1 MNTFPNYKY
10 KSVTYFAITMG
21 ITWTSLFLAAYFSH
35 TEGLEDYMAIAML
48 PSLLTPFAVALIM
61 IYGSSN
67 KGLIK
72 DFKHRLLN
80 FKDIRLNYWW
90 AILVLM
96 PAVVLLATS
105 ISLIFGQPSE
115 QFSFSNEFAILSGA
129 LFLSIAILLLAPTF
143 EELGWRGYGM
153 DSLMKGKSLLN
164 ASLLFSLLWGLWHV
178 PLFFVKGY
186 YHYEILQISPVFAIN
201 FFVAL
206 IPAVILS
213 NWIYYKNG
221 RSIIAII
228 IFHFILNLSS
238 VVFQTEQFTK
248 CIVTIVLMLVSML
261 VIWKNKDFFLA
272 KTDSMNNNNS
282 TNMAS

>member
-1 MNTFPNYKY
+1 MNTFPNYTY
-10 KSVTYFAITMG
+10 KSVTYFAITIG
-21 ITWTSLFLAAYFSH
+21 ITWASLFLAAYFSH

-61 IYGSSN
+61 IYGSRN

-80 FKDIRLNYWW
+80 FGDIRLNYRW

-96 PAVVLLATS
+96 PAVVLWATS
-105 ISLIFGQPSE
+105 ISLIFGQSAQ
-115 QFSFSNEFAILSGA
+115 QFSFSDQFAIMSGA
-129 LFLSIAILLLAPTF
+129 LFLSIAILFLAPTF

-153 DSLMKGKSLLN
+153 DSLLKGKSLLN
-164 ASLLFSLLWGLWHV
+164 ASLLFSLLWGLWHL
-178 PLFFVKGY
+178 PLFFIKGY
-186 YHYEILQISPVFAIN
+186 YHYEILQMSPVYAVN
-201 FFVAL
+201 YFVAL

-238 VVFQTEQFTK
+238 VVLQTEQFTK
-248 CIVTIVLMLVSML
+248 CIVTIVLILVSVL
-261 VIWKNKDFFLA
+261 VIWKNKDFFLT
-272 KTDSMNNNNS
+272 KTDSISNNIN
-282 TNMAS
+282 TNIAS